1 MHVRTRAIS
10 KATEPAPTSPIPQPP
25 IPAEMST
32 ALSRRRSSA
41 RRREL
46 DASNCVAKEAVPPT
60 SPVSLTPEKETP
72 PLKRCNSARPSAG
85 IADGSSKRPLVRT
98 NRSDEEKDPKKQC
111 LARLLPASA
120 KPNVIGDADFNLTWT
135 ENYFNSY
142 GHFSVHEAMLK
153 DETRTTAYRKAI
165 VDNPHLFKGKTVLD
179 VGCGTGILS
188 CFAAEAGAKKVYAVD
203 CSEIVEQTRIIIDV
217 NGYEDVI
224 EVVQTSVE
232 KLELLE
238 KVDIIISEWM
248 GNFLFAENVLQ
259 SVLLARDRWLKP
271 GGLMFPDSCAIFL
284 CAIEDSEDKADRI
297 EFWDDVYGLDMSCVK
312 SLVITEPVVD
322 VVDAKQI
329 ITNCDRVM
337 SMDVTTATVKDL
349 SFAVPFRLSAQRSDH
364 IHALVGYFSIKFS
377 HGKKPISLNTSPR
390 HERTHW
396 EQTLLYLDKPL
407 RVKEGEVLQGTLAF
421 RPNRK
426 NRRDLDIA
434 IEYEVNGLYT
444 SVKKVHR
451 YRLR

>member
-1 MHVRTRAIS
+1 M
-10 KATEPAPTSPIPQPP
+10 TSR
-25 IPAEMST
+25 SG
-32 ALSRRRSSA
+32 RRSST
-41 RRREL
+41 RKR
-46 DASNCVAKEAVPPT
+46 DSNEKGRLEKGRLLPIGSEPPT
-60 SPVSLTPEKETP
+60 SPVSLTQSKEAPPSTCTP
-72 PLKRCNSARPSAG
+72 SVSA
-85 IADGSSKRPLVRT
+85 SKRPLS
-98 NRSDEEKDPKKQC
+98 RSKDETDPKKQC

-120 KPNVIGDADFNLTWT
+120 KPNVIGDADINLTWT
-135 ENYFNSY
+135 NNYFNSY

-153 DETRTTAYRKAI
+153 DEIRTTAYRKAI
-165 VDNPHLFKGKTVLD
+165 VENPHLFKGKTVLD

-203 CSEIVEQTRIIIDV
+203 CSEIVEQTRIIIDI

-232 KLELLE
+232 KLDLLE

-271 GGLMFPDSCAIFL
+271 GGLMFPDSCAMFL
-284 CAIEDSEDKADRI
+284 CAIEDSEDKAHQID
-297 EFWDDVYGLDMSCVK
+297 FWDDVYGLDMSCVK

-322 VVDAKQI
+322 MVDPKQI

-337 SMDVTTATVKDL
+337 SMDVSKADVKDL
-349 SFAVPFRLSAQRSDH
+349 SFAVPFRLTAGRSDN

-377 HGKKPISLNTSPR
+377 HGKKPISLVTSPR

-396 EQTLLYLDKPL
+396 EQTKLYLDQPI
-407 RVKEGEVLQGTLAF
+407 RVKEGDVMTGTLAC

-434 IEYEVNGLYT
+434 LEYELHGLYS
-444 SVKKVHR
+444 SVSKLHR
-451 YRLR
+451 YRLL